1 LAHKEA
7 FKFLSFCVFVVV
19 KKCAHYGHKEKRRIL
34 HVDFILVLCY
44 YKFTLKVNA
53 MVRNLIVTYKN
64 KSLEKICT
72 DFSEAVRKYGT
83 KIAEKIHL
91 RINEISAATSIEMMI
106 QFHIGRCHQLT
117 GNRNGQYSVDLAQ
130 PYRLIFTVK
139 DGEVQIAKIIE
150 IVDYH

>member
-1 LAHKEA
+1 
-7 FKFLSFCVFVVV
+7 
-19 KKCAHYGHKEKRRIL
+19 
-34 HVDFILVLCY
+34 
-44 YKFTLKVNA
+44 

-106 QFHIGRCHQLT
+106 QFHIGRCHRLT

-139 DGEVQIAKIIE
+139 DDEVQIAKIIE

>member
-1 LAHKEA
+1 
-7 FKFLSFCVFVVV
+7 
-19 KKCAHYGHKEKRRIL
+19 
-34 HVDFILVLCY
+34 
-44 YKFTLKVNA
+44 
-53 MVRNLIVTYKN
+53 MVVTYKN

-72 DFSEAVRKYGT
+72 DFSEAVCKYGT

-106 QFHIGRCHQLT
+106 QFHIGRCHRLT
-117 GNRNGQYSVDLAQ
+117 VNRNGQYSVDLAQ

-139 DGEVQIAKIIE
+139 DDEVQIAKIIE

>member
-1 LAHKEA
+1 
-7 FKFLSFCVFVVV
+7 
-19 KKCAHYGHKEKRRIL
+19 
-34 HVDFILVLCY
+34 
-44 YKFTLKVNA
+44 

-106 QFHIGRCHQLT
+106 QFHIGRCHRLT

-139 DGEVQIAKIIE
+139 NGEVQIAKIIE

>member
-1 LAHKEA
+1 
-7 FKFLSFCVFVVV
+7 
-19 KKCAHYGHKEKRRIL
+19 
-34 HVDFILVLCY
+34 
-44 YKFTLKVNA
+44 
-53 MVRNLIVTYKN
+53 MVVTYKN

-106 QFHIGRCHQLT
+106 QFHIGHCHRLT
-117 GNRNGQYSVDLAQ
+117 GNRDGQYSVDLAQ
-130 PYRLIFTVK
+130 PYRLIFKVK
-139 DGEVQIAKIIE
+139 DDEIQIAKIIE

>member
-1 LAHKEA
+1 M
-7 FKFLSFCVFVVV
+7 V
-19 KKCAHYGHKEKRRIL
+19 K
-34 HVDFILVLCY
+34 
-44 YKFTLKVNA
+44 
-53 MVRNLIVTYKN
+53 NLIVTYKS

-72 DFSEAVRKYGT
+72 DFSEAVRKYGI

-91 RINEISAATSIEMMI
+91 RINEISAAINIEMMI
-106 QFHIGRCHQLT
+106 QSHVGRCHRLT
-117 GNRNGQYSVDLAQ
+117 GNRNGQYSVDLTQ